1 MSIALYECN
10 ERIWE
15 QEKVW
20 KASDSGRGIM
30 KRTNYFM
37 FCILL
42 TELIIYY
49 CFFEQQLF
57 FLDINILDIAI
68 IYYIFILQFHCN

>member
-1 MSIALYECN
+1 
-10 ERIWE
+10 
-15 QEKVW
+15 
-20 KASDSGRGIM
+20 M